1 MKKYILLI
9 ATAMLMT
16 ANNAAAKEEHGDLK
30 AGGAC
35 GMCKTRIEKAAK
47 SVEGVTAATW
57 NKDNQQLHV
66 HFDDSKTNLDAI
78 SKAVA
83 ATGHDT
89 GNIKAADDAYNA
101 LPDCCKYRK

>member
-9 ATAMLMT
+9 AAAMLMT
-16 ANNAAAKEEHGDLK
+16 ANSIAAKEEHGNIK

-35 GMCKTRIEKAAK
+35 GMCKSRIEKAAK
-47 SVEGVTAATW
+47 SVEGVTLATW
-57 NKDNQQLHV
+57 DQKTQQLHV
-66 HFDDSKTNLDAI
+66 HFDDGKASVEAI

-83 ATGHDT
+83 KSGHDA
-89 GNIKAADDAYNA
+89 GSIKADDATYES